1 MLESIRKLLSKLK
14 NKLSNWY
21 KNRLINKLESIDKAE
36 QEMIDYIVEVEREM
50 EVSDFTPEQVLKIH
64 LPMLTLKAKG
74 IGIALRWYWGVT
86 ADAVVEEKGKES
98 LKKVLAQAE
107 KELGR
112 PLNKEFR
119 F

>member
-1 MLESIRKLLSKLK
+1 MLESIGKLLSTLK
-14 NKLSNWY
+14 NKFITWY
-21 KNRLINKLESIDKAE
+21 ENRLIKKLNNIDKAE
-36 QEMIDYIVEVEREM
+36 KEMVDYIVEVEHEM
-50 EVSDFTPEQVLKIH
+50 EVSDFTPQQVLHIH

-74 IGIALRWYWGVT
+74 IGMALRWYWGAT
-86 ADAVVEEKGKES
+86 ADAIVEEKGKES

>member
-1 MLESIRKLLSKLK
+1 MLESMRKLLSTLK
-14 NKLSNWY
+14 NKFNTWY
-21 KNRLINKLESIDKAE
+21 ENRLIKKLSNIDKAE
-36 QEMIDYIVEVEREM
+36 KEMVDYIVEVEHEM
-50 EVSDFTPEQVLKIH
+50 EVANFTPRQVLKIH

-74 IGIALRWYWGVT
+74 IGMALRWYWGAT
-86 ADAVVEEKGKES
+86 ADAIVEEKGKES